1 MLTANINTKK
11 VNDLIANIRFYQ
23 IRVKK
28 DVDDILAGGALDIE
42 STAKELAAVD
52 KGLMRS
58 SIHMVKENVRRYKVS
73 CNVNYAIFV
82 EFGTVKMAAQPFMF
96 PAYLMH
102 RDDII
107 AALKVAVKY
116 KK

>member
-11 VNDLIANIRFYQ
+11 VNDLIANIKFYEL
-23 IRVKK
+23 RVKK
-28 DVDDILAGGALDIE
+28 DVDAILAGGALDIE
-42 STAKELAAVD
+42 SSAKEFVKVDTGLA
-52 KGLMRS
+52 RS
-58 SIHMVKENVRRYKVS
+58 SIAMIKESARKYKIS
-73 CNVNYAIFV
+73 CNVKYAMFL

-96 PAYLMH
+96 PAYLLH